1 MLSTF
6 PKFIHF
12 GILLISDFQ
21 EIEYNYFLL
30 KKKSEKIDAFIG
42 VILQLLISIRHRRS
56 ASTFASTSGSLDII
70 NDVHSW
76 GEIEGLRGVRGVAVA
91 QRCRVERGP
100 INQPQISMHG
110 TFS

>member
-21 EIEYNYFLL
+21 EIEHNYFLL

-42 VILQLLISIRHRRS
+42 VILQLLISIRHRRG

-70 NDVHSW
+70 NDVGSLM
-76 GEIEGLRGVRGVAVA
+76 G
-91 QRCRVERGP
+91 
-100 INQPQISMHG
+100 
-110 TFS
+110 